1 MQTMNKLQN
10 TVLFSIFIMG
20 TIVFSSC
27 KKYNY
32 TEFTES
38 DKEWLIYSEGQQLKF
53 KNQSG
58 IIRNYTAYNLR
69 RGYLKEGNNYDA
81 SASNQFRWGDDTL
94 NLSGNFIVDKKGGGT
109 NVSFSWPRFSDIA
122 LLYALPQF
130 ADSVNGVF
138 YTDLML
144 LVSSGTTL
152 INNIDSAWYSKLK
165 GPVRFTDTNG
175 NKWIRQN

>member
-1 MQTMNKLQN
+1 MNRIQQSI
-10 TVLFSIFIMG
+10 LFIVIMAGFSSIF
-20 TIVFSSC
+20 SC

-53 KNQSG
+53 KNQAG
-58 IIRNYTAYNLR
+58 IIRNYTAFNLR

-81 SASNQFRWGDDTL
+81 LATNQFKWDDDTL
-94 NLSGNFIVDKKGGGT
+94 NLVTTFQVDKQGGGT
-109 NVSFSWPRFSDIA
+109 NVRFYWPRFTGTAA
-122 LLYALPQF
+122 LHTLPQV
-130 ADSVNGVF
+130 ADSVGDAF
-138 YTDLML
+138 YEDLML

-152 INNIDSAWYSKLK
+152 INNIDSTWYSKSK

-175 NKWIRQN
+175 NNWIRQN